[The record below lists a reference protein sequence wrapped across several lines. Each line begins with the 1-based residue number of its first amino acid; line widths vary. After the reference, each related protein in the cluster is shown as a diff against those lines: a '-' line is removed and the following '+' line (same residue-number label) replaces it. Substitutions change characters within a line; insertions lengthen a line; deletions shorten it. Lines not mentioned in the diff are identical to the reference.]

1 MVNRSRDRKDLK
13 TSHRDRTSAGEY
25 PGTSGLILE
34 DQKMSESMKRIG
46 GPLLI
51 LVMVLFQAT
60 PVLAESDDFLK
71 REIEA
76 QIEKSQALQD
86 TRINVHVQE
95 RLVVLAGQVRLYE
108 QKLVSDRIAWTTP
121 GVFEVDNEIRV
132 VPKLPLSDD
141 AIERRIRKIVSA
153 DERFS
158 AAGLVIRVSNGKV
171 FVKGRFLGYRDPSV
185 LKHKVAE
192 IEGVVT
198 IEIGA
203 AFLARSS
210 ETGNYAGKNHPR
222 GYS

>member
-1 MVNRSRDRKDLK
+1 M
-13 TSHRDRTSAGEY
+13 
-25 PGTSGLILE
+25 
-34 DQKMSESMKRIG
+34 
-46 GPLLI
+46 

-132 VPKLPLSDD
+132 VPKLPLSDG
-141 AIERRIRKIVSA
+141 AIVT
-153 DERFS
+153 
-158 AAGLVIRVSNGKV
+158 
-171 FVKGRFLGYRDPSV
+171 GRCLGYRDPSV

-210 ETGNYAGKNHPR
+210 ETGKYAGKR
-222 GYS
+222 KE

>member
-1 MVNRSRDRKDLK
+1 
-13 TSHRDRTSAGEY
+13 
-25 PGTSGLILE
+25 
-34 DQKMSESMKRIG
+34 MKRIG
-46 GPLLI
+46 RPLLM

-132 VPKLPLSDD
+132 VPKLPLSDG
-141 AIERRIRKIVSA
+141 AIERRIREIVSA

-210 ETGNYAGKNHPR
+210 ETGKYAGKR
-222 GYS
+222 K